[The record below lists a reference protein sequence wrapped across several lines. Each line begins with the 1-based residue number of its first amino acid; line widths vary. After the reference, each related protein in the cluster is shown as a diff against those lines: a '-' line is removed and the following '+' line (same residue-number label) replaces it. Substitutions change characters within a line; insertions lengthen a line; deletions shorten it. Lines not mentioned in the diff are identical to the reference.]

1 MMTGHAPFLG
11 PARLVP
17 VPTRAKPVYPK
28 WAPMQG
34 RTNGPKMGQA
44 AGIAALA
51 AVPLLLGAAIGAGTA
66 WVGFSTGAR
75 EKGFLSV
82 LGYLIGSVGALG
94 ALGGVLGTI
103 LTVAGVGILSAA
115 EERAERSSEEFFR
128 RTPSAPAP
136 TTPSLPEFS
145 TEPPSF
151 PFTSPEEIRQE

>member
-1 MMTGHAPFLG
+1 MEYTPFLG
-11 PARLVP
+11 QARLVS
-17 VPTRAKPVYPK
+17 VPTRAKPVYPR
-28 WAPMQG
+28 WTPMQG

-51 AVPLLLGAAIGAGTA
+51 TVPLLLGAAIGAGTA

-75 EKGFLSV
+75 ERGFLSV
-82 LGYLIGSVGALG
+82 LGYLVGSVGALG

-128 RTPSAPAP
+128 RTPSAQ
-136 TTPSLPEFS
+136 TTSTPSLPEFS
-145 TEPPSF
+145 TETPSF
-151 PFTSPEEIRQE
+151 PFTLPEEPRME